1 MRSLLFVPG
10 DSARKLEKALASGA
24 DALIVDLEDSVDVG
38 AKDEARRI
46 TAEFLKAARA
56 APGRPVL
63 YVRVNGL
70 TTGLTDA
77 DLDGVMAAGP
87 DGIML
92 PKTVGGADVSHLGA
106 KLAVREAEFDLADG
120 EHGRH
125 RHRDRKRAAGFSRS
139 APLPAHRT
147 ALRASPGAERIFRPT
162 SVRRR
167 TRVDDGSYTEPYRLA
182 RSLTLLGATA
192 AEVDAI
198 DAVYTNFRDH
208 EGLAAECRAAR
219 RDGFAAKMAIHPGAG
234 RRSSTRPSRPP
245 RKRSPGR
252 GRSSRLS
259 PKIPARALS
268 ASTARCS
275 TGRTSSEP
283 SAFSGGPEEGRTAR
297 HRGAEDRRP
306 APPSRRCRGAWR

>member
-10 DSARKLEKALASGA
+10 DSARKLEKALASGS

-46 TAEFLKAARA
+46 TAEFLKAAKA
-56 APGRPVL
+56 ARGRPIL

-92 PKTVGGADVSHLGA
+92 PKTIGGADVSHLGA

-120 EHGRH
+120 STGVIAIATENARGLFALGSFAGASH
-125 RHRDRKRAAGFSRS
+125 RLKGLAWGGEDLS
-139 APLPAHRT
+139 ADI
-147 ALRASPGAERIFRPT
+147 GAET
-162 SVRRR
+162 N
-167 TRVDDGSYTEPYRLA
+167 RVEDGSYAEPYRLA
-182 RSLTLLGATA
+182 RAMTLLGATA

-219 RDGFAAKMAIHPGAG
+219 RDGFAAKMAIHPAQVPVINAAFTPSEEALSRARAVIEAFAKNPGAG
-234 RRSSTRPSRPP
+234 VVGVNGEMLDRPHL
-245 RKRSPGR
+245 KRAER
-252 GRSSRLS
+252 LLGRSG
-259 PKIPARALS
+259 
-268 ASTARCS
+268 
-275 TGRTSSEP
+275 GRPNNTP
-283 SAFSGGPEEGRTAR
+283 SGS
-297 HRGAEDRRP
+297 
-306 APPSRRCRGAWR
+306 